1 MVTYRDSDAIDF
13 TQLARLFDDAGW
25 SARTVDQARF
35 TALIKGSRFVV
46 SAWDGDALVGFA
58 RAISDG
64 VKNAYVTDVV
74 VRADHRRQG
83 IGAELV
89 RRLLADRDDIKFVL
103 RADPE
108 LHRWY
113 AALGFVEAP
122 NMLVRER
129 RGERNPRTGGVL
141 PGPRRAMQRP

>member
-1 MVTYRDSDAIDF
+1 VTAVPVTYRDLVDDGGSAPKPREALDF
-13 TQLARLFDDAGW
+13 DQLARLFDDAGW
-25 SARTVDQARF
+25 GARTVDRARF
-35 TALIKGSRFVV
+35 EALIKGSRFVV
-46 SAWDGDALVGFA
+46 SAWDGDVLVGFA

-74 VRADHRRQG
+74 VRVDHRRQG

-89 RRLLADRDDIKFVL
+89 RRLLAGRDDIKFVL

-122 NMLVRER
+122 NMLVRKR
-129 RGERNPRTGGVL
+129 RGE
-141 PGPRRAMQRP
+141 

>member
-1 MVTYRDSDAIDF
+1 MAVTYTGSDEIEL

-25 SARTVDQARF
+25 SSRTVDQERF
-35 TALIKGSRFVV
+35 AALIKGSRFVV

-89 RRLLADRDDIKFVL
+89 RRLLAGRDDIKFVL

-108 LHRWY
+108 LRRWY
-113 AALGFVEAP
+113 AAFGFVEAP
-122 NMLVRER
+122 NMLVRD
-129 RGERNPRTGGVL
+129 
-141 PGPRRAMQRP
+141 RRAPPRPLVEGVPPEPHGSM